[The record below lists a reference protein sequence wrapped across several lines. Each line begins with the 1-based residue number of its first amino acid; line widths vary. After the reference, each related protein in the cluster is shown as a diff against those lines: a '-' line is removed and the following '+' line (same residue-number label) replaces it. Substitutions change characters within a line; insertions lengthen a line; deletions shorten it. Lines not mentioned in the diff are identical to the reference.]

1 MAGVKGLNIAAMLH
15 AKLSDLLP
23 VVLFL
28 QMQRVLQVV
37 NLSLE
42 VKAHFLHA
50 GFQGTHLL
58 LLQLDDLLLLE
69 TDEGTDDL
77 IRGKLHRGTD
87 FPCFGWRIAWGRVS
101 ALRARWGRGQLA

>member
-1 MAGVKGLNIAAMLH
+1 VVLPELLEAFLVLLFKQSPQLGFLSQMASVKGLDVAAMLN
-15 AKLSDLLP
+15 AKFGDLLP
-23 VVLFL
+23 VVLLL
-28 QMQRVLQVV
+28 QMERVLQVV

-69 TDEGTDDL
+69 TDQGTDDL
-77 IRGKLHRGTD
+77 IRG
-87 FPCFGWRIAWGRVS
+87 
-101 ALRARWGRGQLA
+101 